1 MNVSLYEISA
11 DFLKAL
17 DGLEVDEETG
27 EIMNFDAVEALDA
40 QFEDKAESVA
50 CYIKNL
56 SAFAADLKAE
66 EENLSTRRKTVE
78 RRVDSVKKYLS
89 SCLATVGKDK
99 VETAKARISFRKS
112 IQVQIDDEAALPA
125 NYVTTTVT
133 TKPDKT
139 AIKKAIQAGEDVGGI
154 MADKK
159 TTTQA
164 AEQAALDPPAAVR
177 NDIPLLTEK
186 DIECRV
192 QSVSR
197 AKTGRVG
204 AVLLLYK
211 DARVDMRILDQVF
224 GPGNWQRTHEVI
236 NGNLFC
242 NIDIWD
248 AEKRAWV
255 RKQDVG
261 VESNTEKEK
270 GQASDAF
277 KRAGFNV
284 GIGRE
289 LYTGPFIYV
298 ELADNEF
305 YSEGQNGR
313 KEVLKCYS
321 NTRFTVAHVAYNDRR
336 EICELVIAD
345 RNGNVRFDMNKRVQG
360 PPQTAQGG
368 QGTTTQGNAQ
378 GQGKQAPRGR
388 QGAPAGTPAPQ
399 TENGAVC
406 PICGKPITKAEQD
419 YSVRKYG
426 REACRTC
433 QKAL

>member
-1 MNVSLYEISA
+1 METEKKQA
-11 DFLKAL
+11 DP
-17 DGLEVDEETG
+17 TPG
-27 EIMNFDAVEALDA
+27 EITA
-40 QFEDKAESVA
+40 QS
-50 CYIKNL
+50 N
-56 SAFAADLKAE
+56 
-66 EENLSTRRKTVE
+66 
-78 RRVDSVKKYLS
+78 
-89 SCLATVGKDK
+89 
-99 VETAKARISFRKS
+99 ARS
-112 IQVQIDDEAALPA
+112 E
-125 NYVTTTVT
+125 
-133 TKPDKT
+133 
-139 AIKKAIQAGEDVGGI
+139 
-154 MADKK
+154 
-159 TTTQA
+159 
-164 AEQAALDPPAAVR
+164 
-177 NDIPLLTEK
+177 IPLLTAA

-197 AKTGRVG
+197 AKNGRVG

-321 NTRFTVAHVAYNDRR
+321 NTRFTVTHVAYNDRR
-336 EICELVIAD
+336 EISELVIVD
-345 RNGNVRFDMNKRVQG
+345 RNGNVRFDMNRRVAG
-360 PPQTAQGG
+360 PPQTAQGD
-368 QGTTTQGNAQ
+368 QGANTQGNTH
-378 GQGKQAPRGR
+378 GQARQATRGR
-388 QGAPAGTPAPQ
+388 QAAPQAAQAQAPAQDA
-399 TENGAVC
+399 AKC
-406 PICGKPITKAEQD
+406 PICGGPISKAEQE
-419 YSVRKYG
+419 YSLRKYG

>member
-1 MNVSLYEISA
+1 M
-11 DFLKAL
+11 
-17 DGLEVDEETG
+17 
-27 EIMNFDAVEALDA
+27 
-40 QFEDKAESVA
+40 AE
-50 CYIKNL
+50 K
-56 SAFAADLKAE
+56 
-66 EENLSTRRKTVE
+66 
-78 RRVDSVKKYLS
+78 
-89 SCLATVGKDK
+89 
-99 VETAKARISFRKS
+99 
-112 IQVQIDDEAALPA
+112 
-125 NYVTTTVT
+125 
-133 TKPDKT
+133 KT
-139 AIKKAIQAGEDVGGI
+139 AGPVAEPVA
-154 MADKK
+154 
-159 TTTQA
+159 QA
-164 AEQAALDPPAAVR
+164 ATNAQDPPAAPAAPASVQKE
-177 NDIPLLTEK
+177 IPLLTEK

-197 AKTGRVG
+197 AKTGKVG

-305 YSEGQNGR
+305 YSEGQQNGR
-313 KEVLKCYS
+313 KEVLKCYP
-321 NTRFTVAHVAYNDRR
+321 NTRFKVTHVAYNDRR
-336 EICELVIAD
+336 EISELVIVD
-345 RNGNVRFDMNKRVQG
+345 RNGNVRFDMNKRVAG
-360 PPQTAQGG
+360 PPQAAQSG
-368 QGTTTQGNAQ
+368 QGAPPQGNTQGQ
-378 GQGKQAPRGR
+378 TRQPPRGR
-388 QGAPAGTPAPQ
+388 QSAPAGPSTSQ
-399 TENGAVC
+399 GDGGAVC

>member
-1 MNVSLYEISA
+1 
-11 DFLKAL
+11 
-17 DGLEVDEETG
+17 
-27 EIMNFDAVEALDA
+27 
-40 QFEDKAESVA
+40 
-50 CYIKNL
+50 
-56 SAFAADLKAE
+56 
-66 EENLSTRRKTVE
+66 
-78 RRVDSVKKYLS
+78 
-89 SCLATVGKDK
+89 
-99 VETAKARISFRKS
+99 
-112 IQVQIDDEAALPA
+112 
-125 NYVTTTVT
+125 
-133 TKPDKT
+133 
-139 AIKKAIQAGEDVGGI
+139 

-224 GPGNWQRTHEVI
+224 GPGNWQRTHEVSTGI
-236 NGNLFC
+236 LFC
-242 NIDIWD
+242 NTTSGTRE
-248 AEKRAWV
+248 ARLGPGNGRRQSRATP
-255 RKQDVG
+255 RK
-261 VESNTEKEK
+261 KK
-270 GQASDAF
+270 AASDAF

-321 NTRFTVAHVAYNDRR
+321 NTRFTVTHVAYNDRR

-368 QGTTTQGNAQ
+368 QGTTTQGNTQ

-388 QGAPAGTPAPQ
+388 QGAPAGTPAPRQRTGQSARSVGNQSQRPNRTIPSGNMVAKPVGPVKKHCKRRWQ
-399 TENGAVC
+399 T
-406 PICGKPITKAEQD
+406 
-419 YSVRKYG
+419 
-426 REACRTC
+426 CR
-433 QKAL
+433 AA

>member
-1 MNVSLYEISA
+1 
-11 DFLKAL
+11 
-17 DGLEVDEETG
+17 
-27 EIMNFDAVEALDA
+27 
-40 QFEDKAESVA
+40 
-50 CYIKNL
+50 
-56 SAFAADLKAE
+56 
-66 EENLSTRRKTVE
+66 
-78 RRVDSVKKYLS
+78 
-89 SCLATVGKDK
+89 
-99 VETAKARISFRKS
+99 
-112 IQVQIDDEAALPA
+112 
-125 NYVTTTVT
+125 
-133 TKPDKT
+133 
-139 AIKKAIQAGEDVGGI
+139 

-321 NTRFTVAHVAYNDRR
+321 NTRFSVTHVAYNDRR

-368 QGTTTQGNAQ
+368 QGTTTQGNTQ

-399 TENGAVC
+399 AENGAVC